1 MALDKDTL
9 EFRKQIL
16 DVFSASLL
24 DCNYDGMSDRE
35 KRIFVDVVVKR
46 DTLYHMEKLKLAE
59 EERNLLWDM
68 LENSDNIKNSES
80 FSACFNSIKEKW
92 LCAE

>member
-1 MALDKDTL
+1 MALDKDTI
-9 EFRKQIL
+9 EFRKQIP

-46 DTLYHMEKLKLAE
+46 DTLYHMKKMKLTEK
-59 EERNLLWDM
+59 ERNLL
-68 LENSDNIKNSES
+68 
-80 FSACFNSIKEKW
+80 
-92 LCAE
+92 